1 MGYLRVRI
9 PPGAPLLNNVMDKK
23 YDMEIDL
30 RGLTCPLPVI
40 RVKKALEKLEPGQT
54 LHVVAT
60 EENAR
65 RDLPYLAKKLGHK
78 MLEDY
83 QNSNR
88 EFVFVFQ
95 RGA

>member
-9 PPGAPLLNNVMDKK
+9 PPGAPLNNVMDKK

-40 RVKKALEKLEPGQT
+40 RVKKALEKLEPGHT

-60 EENAR
+60 EQNAR
-65 RDLPYLAKKLGHK
+65 RDLPYLAKKLGYDV
-78 MLEDY
+78 LEDY
-83 QNSNR
+83 QNQNK

>member
-1 MGYLRVRI
+1 
-9 PPGAPLLNNVMDKK
+9 MDKK

-30 RGLTCPLPVI
+30 RGLTCPLPVM

-60 EENAR
+60 ETNAR
-65 RDLPYLAKKLGHK
+65 RDLPYMAKKLGHAVV
-78 MLEDY
+78 EDY
-83 QNSNR
+83 QNQDK
-88 EFVFVFQ
+88 EFVFVFR

>member
-1 MGYLRVRI
+1 MSE
-9 PPGAPLLNNVMDKK
+9 K
-23 YDMEIDL
+23 YDVEIDL
-30 RGLTCPLPVI
+30 RGLTCPLPVL
-40 RVKKALEKLEPGQT
+40 RVKKTLEKMQPGQT
-54 LHVVAT
+54 LHVLAT

-65 RDLPYLAKKLGHK
+65 RDLPYLAKKLGHE

-88 EFVFVFQ
+88 EFVFVFR